1 MRKIVLASASPRRKE
16 LLENIGCKFSVVIS
30 DADESGIPKDLD
42 PGTYVRELSLLKA
55 TQAAKYVDKNTLV
68 IGADTVVESNG
79 RILGKPKDKEEAFEM
94 LRAMSG
100 KTHYVYTGIT
110 VVDTGDMRAVSQ
122 YEKTAVTMRE
132 IPDREINHYINNF
145 NVLDKAG
152 AYGIQEYASV
162 FVSRIEGDYFN
173 IVGLPLCRL
182 SEMISKEYGED
193 LV

>member
-30 DADESGIPKDLD
+30 DADESGIPKDLE

-55 TQAAKYVDKNTLV
+55 TQAAKHVDKNILV
-68 IGADTVVESNG
+68 IGADTVVESG
-79 RILGKPKDKEEAFEM
+79 GKILGKPKDKNEAFEM
-94 LRAMSG
+94 LKAMSG

-110 VVDTGDMRAVSQ
+110 VVDTNDMHAVSQ

-132 IPDREINHYINNF
+132 IPDREINYYINNF
-145 NVLDKAG
+145 KVLDKAG

>member
-16 LLENIGCKFSVVIS
+16 LLENIGCRFSVVIS
-30 DADESGIPKDLD
+30 DADEDQIPKDLE

-55 TQAAKYVDKNTLV
+55 TQAAKHVDKNTLV
-68 IGADTVVESNG
+68 IGADTVVESEG
-79 RILGKPKDKEEAFEM
+79 RILGKPKDKNEAFEM
-94 LRAMSG
+94 LKAMSG
-100 KTHYVYTGIT
+100 NTHYVYTGIT
-110 VVDTGDMRAVSQ
+110 VVDTNDMHAVSQ

-132 IPDREINHYINNF
+132 ISDREINYYINNF
-145 NVLDKAG
+145 KVLDKAG

-182 SEMISKEYGED
+182 SQMISKEYGED

>member
-1 MRKIVLASASPRRKE
+1 MGKIVLASASPRRKE

-30 DADESGIPKDLD
+30 DADETNIPKDLE

-55 TQAAKYVDKNTLV
+55 SQAAKYVDKNTLV
-68 IGADTVVESNG
+68 IGADTVVESEG
-79 RILGKPKDKEEAFEM
+79 RILGKPKDKNEAFEM
-94 LRAMSG
+94 LKSMSG
-100 KTHYVYTGIT
+100 KTHYVYTSIT
-110 VVDTGDMRAVSQ
+110 VVDTNDMHAVSQ

-132 IPDREINHYINNF
+132 IPDREINYYIDNF

-182 SEMISKEYGED
+182 SEMISKEYGVD

>member
-30 DADESGIPKDLD
+30 DADETNIPKDLE

-55 TQAAKYVDKNTLV
+55 SQAAKYVDKNTLV
-68 IGADTVVESNG
+68 IGADTVVESEG
-79 RILGKPKDKEEAFEM
+79 RILGKPKDKNEAFEM
-94 LRAMSG
+94 LKPMSG

-110 VVDTGDMRAVSQ
+110 VVDTNDMHAVSQ

-132 IPDREINHYINNF
+132 IPDREINYYIDNF

-182 SEMISKEYGED
+182 SEMISKEYGVD

>member
-30 DADESGIPKDLD
+30 DADESGIPKDLE

-55 TQAAKYVDKNTLV
+55 TQAVKHVDKNTLV
-68 IGADTVVESNG
+68 IGADTVVESG
-79 RILGKPKDKEEAFEM
+79 GKILGKPKDKNEAFEM
-94 LRAMSG
+94 LKAMSG

-110 VVDTGDMRAVSQ
+110 VVDTNDMRAVSQ

-132 IPDREINHYINNF
+132 IPDREINYYINNF
-145 NVLDKAG
+145 KVLDKAG

>member
-30 DADESGIPKDLD
+30 DADEDNIPKDLD
-42 PGTYVRELSLLKA
+42 PGTYVCELSLLKA
-55 TQAAKYVDKNTLV
+55 TQAAKHVDKNTLV
-68 IGADTVVESNG
+68 IGADTVVAADG
-79 RILGKPKDKEEAFEM
+79 RILGKPVDKKEAFEM
-94 LRAMSG
+94 LKSMSG

-110 VVDTGDMRAVSQ
+110 VVDTNNMHAVSQ

-132 IPDREINHYINNF
+132 ISDREINYYINNF
-145 NVLDKAG
+145 SVLDKAG

-182 SEMISKEYGED
+182 SEMISKEYGVD